1 MKLPASFIST
11 LENKS
16 VLVSGLVL
24 AGFAMLVL
32 LPGTWE
38 ITGITG
44 KDEYFLSLRTP
55 LTMMEMDKWWVPWL
69 DDAPRLKKPPM
80 IYWLSRVSME
90 IFGAS
95 LLSARLVAVLLA
107 VLFIYL
113 ISRIGEILVDR
124 RYGLLAAFITLSTL
138 SLAVESRRLMLDLPA
153 ATFSTLALYLLL
165 KWWQTPRL
173 ILILTSAAALSAA
186 VLTKGP
192 LGLAVFGAGGLALFI
207 VDRDKRAL
215 LFRQYG
221 HSLLFVIVFLALTLP
236 WFIHVYTAFPET
248 SASMLQ
254 EDVSSRKLFTFSSA
268 PISALLLLL
277 FPWSFVLVWVL
288 FKTKSFLALKNDHG
302 KLLILLLVWLLISL
316 LPFFF
321 FRSFTR
327 YMAGAILPMAL
338 IIAAVPYFV
347 NFQKVKLAARLA
359 ILFAILI
366 SLPMMFFIAWFQGA
380 YFMAL
385 LGFITLSYFCVIWW
399 SCRSQEKMIISSM
412 GLWLV
417 LLGLVYPAMGINA
430 MPDKALTLVKGEQ
443 VILFHGPQ
451 PALLAIKSGKA
462 YLRLKNINATLPE
475 KYTMVYTREEDSNY
489 LEQQLINAGI
499 KFENIYSFKT
509 LSSRSTWVK
518 FARKGTTKQD
528 WMRALETR
536 SLEPIQSTIKLY
548 RLNRNQNKA
557 S

>member
-1 MKLPASFIST
+1 MKLPASFISA

-55 LTMMEMDKWWVPWL
+55 LTMMELDKWWVPWL

-80 IYWLSRVSME
+80 IYWLSRASME

-95 LLSARLVAVLLA
+95 LMSARLVAILLA

-165 KWWQTPRL
+165 RWWQTPRL

-192 LGLAVFGAGGLALFI
+192 LGLAVFGAGALALFI
-207 VDRDKRAL
+207 VDRDKRVL
-215 LFRQYG
+215 LFSKYI

-248 SASMLQ
+248 SLGMLQ
-254 EDVSSRKLFTFSSA
+254 EDVRSRKLFTFSAA
-268 PISALLLLL
+268 PVSALLLLL

-347 NFQKVKLAARLA
+347 NIQKVKLAARLA

-412 GLWLV
+412 ALWLV
-417 LLGLVYPAMGINA
+417 LLGLVYPVMGINA
-430 MPDKALTLVKGEQ
+430 MPGKALTLVKGAQ
-443 VILFHGPQ
+443 VVLFHGPQ

-475 KYTMVYTREEDSNY
+475 KYTMVYTRAEDSNY
-489 LEQQLINAGI
+489 LEQQLTSAGI

-509 LSSRSTWVK
+509 LSSRSTWIK
-518 FARKGTTKQD
+518 FARKGTKKQD

-548 RLNRNQNKA
+548 RLNRNPNKA

>member
-1 MKLPASFIST
+1 MKLPASFISY

-16 VLVSGLVL
+16 VLVSGLIL
-24 AGFAMLVL
+24 AGLAMLVL

-38 ITGITG
+38 TTGITG

-55 LTMMEMDKWWVPWL
+55 LTMMELDKWWVPWL

-80 IYWLSRVSME
+80 IYWLSRASME
-90 IFGAS
+90 MFGAS
-95 LLSARLVAVLLA
+95 LMSARLVAILLA

-113 ISRIGEILVDR
+113 ILRIGEILVDR

-165 KWWQTPRL
+165 LWWQKPRL
-173 ILILTSAAALSAA
+173 LLILASAAALSAA

-192 LGLAVFGAGGLALFI
+192 LGLAVFGAGALAFFL
-207 VDRDKRAL
+207 VDRDKRLL
-215 LFRQYG
+215 LFRKYI
-221 HSLLFVIVFLALTLP
+221 HSLLFIIVFLVLTLP
-236 WFIHVYTAFPET
+236 WFVHVYTAFPET
-248 SASMLQ
+248 SLGMLQ
-254 EDVSSRKLFTFSSA
+254 EDVQSRKLFTFSAA
-268 PISALLLLL
+268 PVSALLLLL
-277 FPWSFVLVWVL
+277 FPWSFVLVWAL
-288 FKTKSFLALKNDHG
+288 FKTKTFLALKNEYG

-338 IIAAVPYFV
+338 IIAALPYFASI
-347 NFQKVKLAARLA
+347 QKVKPAAWLA
-359 ILFAILI
+359 ILFAVLI

-385 LGFITLSYFCVIWW
+385 LGLATLSYFCFTWW
-399 SCRSQEKMIISSM
+399 RSQNFEKMILSSM
-412 GLWLV
+412 VLWLV
-417 LLGLVYPAMGINA
+417 LLGLVYPRMGINA
-430 MPDKALTLVKGEQ
+430 MPDKALALVKNEQ

-451 PALLAIKSGKA
+451 PALLAIKSGRA
-462 YLRLKNINATLPE
+462 FLRLKDITADLPL
-475 KYTMVYTREEDSNY
+475 KYTMVYTRAEDSNY
-489 LEQQLINAGI
+489 LEQQLNAAGI
-499 KFENIYSFKT
+499 KFQNIYSFKT

-518 FARKGTTKQD
+518 FARKGTKKQD
-528 WMRALETR
+528 WMEALSTR
-536 SLEPIQSTIKLY
+536 DLAPIQSTIKLY
-548 RLNRNQNKA
+548 RLNRNKV

>member
-1 MKLPASFIST
+1 
-11 LENKS
+11 
-16 VLVSGLVL
+16 
-24 AGFAMLVL
+24 
-32 LPGTWE
+32 
-38 ITGITG
+38 
-44 KDEYFLSLRTP
+44 
-55 LTMMEMDKWWVPWL
+55 
-69 DDAPRLKKPPM
+69 
-80 IYWLSRVSME
+80 ME

-95 LLSARLVAVLLA
+95 LLSARIVAVLLA

-153 ATFSTLALYLLL
+153 ATFSTLALYFLLR
-165 KWWQTPRL
+165 WWQTPRL
-173 ILILTSAAALSAA
+173 LLILASAAALSAA

-192 LGLAVFGAGGLALFI
+192 LGLAVFGAGGLALFL

-221 HSLLFVIVFLALTLP
+221 HSLLFVIVFLVLTLP
-236 WFIHVYTAFPET
+236 WFVHVYTAFPET
-248 SASMLQ
+248 SLGMLQ
-254 EDVSSRKLFTFSSA
+254 EDVRSRKLLTFSAA
-268 PISALLLLL
+268 PVSALLLLL

-302 KLLILLLVWLLISL
+302 KLLIMLLVWLLISL

-338 IIAAVPYFV
+338 IIAALPYFV
-347 NFQKVKLAARLA
+347 NIQKIKLAARLA
-359 ILFAILI
+359 ILFAVLI
-366 SLPMMFFIAWFQGA
+366 SLPMMFFIAWFQGG

-385 LGFITLSYFCVIWW
+385 LGFITLSYFCVTWW
-399 SCRSQEKMIISSM
+399 RSENQEKMIISSM
-412 GLWLV
+412 ALWLV
-417 LLGLVYPAMGINA
+417 LLGLVYPGMGINA
-430 MPDKALTLVKGEQ
+430 MPGKALTLVRGEQ

-462 YLRLKNINATLPE
+462 YLRLKNITAALPE
-475 KYTMVYTREEDSNY
+475 KYTMVYTRAEDSGY
-489 LEQQLINAGI
+489 LEQQLTSADI
-499 KFENIYSFKT
+499 KFETIYSFKT

-518 FARKGTTKQD
+518 FARKGTTKKD
-528 WMRALETR
+528 WIRALESR

-548 RLNRNQNKA
+548 RLKRKQNKA